1 MKAGFLFLLI
11 ALLTTGCSSSLKAVI
26 TDVNGLQ
33 NELEKVSL
41 VRGNRLDVR
50 EGPALRRIPLKKV
63 NLVRIFAEETATF
76 QDQLYYQVE
85 VWFLDGSKIQSYAM
99 PNGLASNSY
108 VRIDNFLSGVNNRIP
123 YRIPLKDIRQIRF
136 IPKE

>member
-1 MKAGFLFLLI
+1 MKAASFLLFI
-11 ALLTTGCSSSLKAVI
+11 ALCLTGCSSILKAVI

-33 NELEKVSL
+33 NEIEKVKLQNSRQL
-41 VRGNRLDVR
+41 EIHD
-50 EGPALRRIPLKKV
+50 GPALRHIPLKKI
-63 NLVRIFAEETATF
+63 NLLRIFAEETTVF

-99 PNGLASNSY
+99 PNGLMSKSFI
-108 VRIDNFLSGVNNRIP
+108 RLDDGLSGMINRTP
-123 YRIPLKDIRQIRF
+123 YQIPLKDIRQVRF